1 MKDASETR
9 KTFVLVP
16 GAWHGAW
23 CWSRVTPRLQARGHR
38 VLALTQTGV
47 GDRSHLIST
56 HITMDTFIQD
66 VVNAIEW
73 EDLDD
78 VVLVGHSFAGATI
91 SGVADRIPQRLRH
104 LVFLDALVLRNGET
118 PFDSFPPEV
127 VQARRQA
134 AQRATAGV
142 GIPPPDPKEFGVVD
156 PADHAWVK
164 SKLTAHPL
172 SVYESPLV
180 LDHPLGNGVPMTYIA
195 VRPHYESRAK
205 VRAMVQADDA
215 WSYREMDA
223 GHDAM
228 VTSPAALAEILLG
241 F

>member
-1 MKDASETR
+1 MTDHPKTP

-23 CWSRVTPRLQARGHR
+23 CWSRVTPLLQAAGHR

-47 GDRSHLIST
+47 GDRSHLLST
-56 HITMDTFIQD
+56 QITMDTFIQD
-66 VVNAIEW
+66 VVHSIEW

-78 VVLVGHSFAGATI
+78 VILVGHSFAGATI
-91 SGVADRIPQRLRH
+91 SGAADRIPHRLRH
-104 LVFLDALVLRNGET
+104 LVFLDALVLQNGEK

-127 VQARRQA
+127 VQARREA
-134 AQRATAGV
+134 ARLATGGV
-142 GIPPPDPKEFGVVD
+142 GIPPPDPTAFGVVD

-164 SKLTAHPL
+164 SRLTAHPL

-180 LDHPLGNGVPMTYIA
+180 LQNPLGNGVPMTYIA
-195 VRPHYESRAK
+195 VRPFYEGRAQVRSM
-205 VRAMVQADDA
+205 VRADKA
-215 WSYREMDA
+215 WTYLEMDA